1 MATIGVDFDLTVV
14 DCIFQ
19 QGGWID
25 HLNAMSYH
33 YISKEQFVR
42 MDKIDYDLGKYYPDL
57 TESESFSF
65 WKDTSLYQKLKPYE
79 DAVKVI
85 NNLAKKGHKIVF
97 ISHCQTNHFKSKV
110 VAAKEWFDI
119 PKASFGFLAT
129 KEKHFVNVDVMIDDR
144 NVFLNSFSD
153 KVIKIKFHT
162 PYTQCEDL
170 EVSLDFHSNNWQS
183 IGKVL
188 EEVL

>member
-1 MATIGVDFDLTVV
+1 MTTIGVDFDLTVV
-14 DCIFQ
+14 DCVFQ

-33 YISKEQFVR
+33 YISKEHFAN
-42 MDKIDYDLGKYYPDL
+42 MKEINYDLGKYYPDL

-65 WKDTSLYQKLKPYE
+65 WKDTSLYQKLKPYKG
-79 DAVKVI
+79 AVEVI
-85 NNLAKKGHKIVF
+85 NNLARQGHKIVF
-97 ISHCQTNHFKSKV
+97 ISHCQQNHFKSKV

-119 PKASFGFLAT
+119 PKESFGFLAT

-144 NVFLNSFSD
+144 NVFLNSFGD
-153 KVIKIKFHT
+153 KVIKIKFDT
-162 PYTQCEDL
+162 PFSQCEDL
-170 EVSLDFHSNNWQS
+170 KTSLDFHSNNWHN
-183 IGKVL
+183 IGKFL